1 MNEKMFCRQCEQTAM
16 GKACTKSGVCGKNP
30 EASALMDSIIYTLQ
44 GIGIY
49 SDKLR
54 EKNKVYP
61 DIDRFVI
68 EALFTT
74 VTNVNFDSEKL
85 KSTLEMSFQHLGNIK
100 KEFINIYPEYD
111 ISQLPE
117 PALLK
122 AEKFS
127 RNDALKR
134 AFSMEQTRT

>member
-1 MNEKMFCRQCEQTAM
+1 
-16 GKACTKSGVCGKNP
+16 
-30 EASALMDSIIYTLQ
+30 MDSIIYTLQ

-74 VTNVNFDSEKL
+74 VTNVNFDPKKL
-85 KSTLEMSFQHLGNIK
+85 KTTLKKAFQNLENIR
-100 KEFINIYPEYD
+100 KEFLNIYPEYD
-111 ISQLPE
+111 ISRLSK
-117 PALLK
+117 PALLEPGK
-122 AEKFS
+122 ISA
-127 RNDALKR
+127 NDALKR